1 VANDSKRIL
10 VVDDDPDIVE
20 SLRMVLESANYD
32 VDTAGSPAEARA
44 QVEKNPPDLILLDI
58 MMPDGTEG
66 FHFVWQLR
74 NEYPEPVN
82 AIPILVL
89 SAIHSTTQ
97 LRFYPERSD
106 KEYAAGEFLPVQGF
120 MDKPVEPSQLLRK
133 IGELL
138 GPRT

>member
-1 VANDSKRIL
+1 VASESKRIL

-20 SLRMVLESANYD
+20 SLRMVLESADYD
-32 VDTAGSPAEARA
+32 VNTAGSAEEA
-44 QVEKNPPDLILLDI
+44 QDKVQAAPPDLILLDI

-74 NEYPEPVN
+74 NELPEPLN

-89 SAIHSTTQ
+89 TAIHSTTQ
-97 LRFYPERSD
+97 LRFYPDRSD
-106 KEYAAGEFLPVQGF
+106 QEYAPGEFLPVQGF

-133 IGELL
+133 ISEVL
-138 GPRT
+138 GQSG